1 MSVSDYEI
9 PPSQRRVDTD
19 SGSELGPTDIT
30 PVNRPIYIIVIA
42 GLTAALL
49 FGLVAW
55 FVLTLKDHEM
65 PEGMAVLLG
74 SIGGG
79 LLGLI
84 TVQKSS

>member
-9 PPSQRRVDTD
+9 PPSQRRVDD
-19 SGSELGPTDIT
+19 GGAELAPADIT
-30 PVNRPIYIIVIA
+30 PLNRPVYLVVIA
-42 GLTAALL
+42 GLTGALL

-55 FVLTLKDHEM
+55 FVLTLKDKEM